1 MELVA
6 SKVAE
11 QNEAETEPS
20 KEPRRLNTKETAIEL
35 SEIAFQWQCLRKLTQ
50 ILASLESKQ
59 RHYNAV
65 TYLLK
70 TRIAVRE
77 DVRR

>member
-35 SEIAFQWQCLRKLTQ
+35 SEIAFQ
-50 ILASLESKQ
+50 
-59 RHYNAV
+59 
-65 TYLLK
+65 
-70 TRIAVRE
+70 
-77 DVRR
+77 